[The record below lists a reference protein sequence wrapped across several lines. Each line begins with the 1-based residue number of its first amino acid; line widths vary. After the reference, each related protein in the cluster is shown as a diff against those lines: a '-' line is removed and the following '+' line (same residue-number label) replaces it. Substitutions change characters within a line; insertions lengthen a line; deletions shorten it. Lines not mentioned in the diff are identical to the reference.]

1 MVDTKQIKTLT
12 KQTLFD
18 HVINSIKALVN
29 IWPSGGGIVSSLIND
44 YIPKS
49 REKKT
54 IEFLSAVAKD
64 LEALKDQID
73 NEYIKSSEFE
83 YLFQKAWRAA
93 IEQYQEEK
101 IEGFRAILLNSAI
114 GKQATAEER
123 ELFINIL
130 NDLTGYH
137 FQMLKLLQN
146 PNDWNVR
153 HGMCVKSAS
162 LIVSFNQIFKQCF
175 PGWDDERIAIII
187 DDLNNK
193 KLISLSST
201 RLMTGLSGGGIEKLE
216 NTLTSFGRRFVE
228 YITQRKKI

>member
-1 MVDTKQIKTLT
+1 MVDKKQIKALS
-12 KQTLFD
+12 KQTPID
-18 HVINSIKALVN
+18 HIVNSIKALVN
-29 IWPSGGGIVSSLIND
+29 AWPVGGGIVSSLISD

-54 IEFLSAVAKD
+54 IEFLSDVAEG
-64 LEALKDQID
+64 LETLKDQID
-73 NEYIKSSEFE
+73 RDYIKSAEFE
-83 YLFQKAWRAA
+83 YLFQKAWRVA

-137 FQMLKLLQN
+137 FQVLKLLQD
-146 PNDWNVR
+146 PNSWNVQ
-153 HGMCVKSAS
+153 HGMCVRTAS
-162 LIVSFNQIFKQCF
+162 LITSFNQIFRQCF
-175 PGWDDERIAIII
+175 PDWNDERIAIII

-193 KLISLSST
+193 KLISLSSE

-216 NTLTSFGRRFVE
+216 NTLTSFCRRFVE
-228 YITQRKKI
+228 YITQS